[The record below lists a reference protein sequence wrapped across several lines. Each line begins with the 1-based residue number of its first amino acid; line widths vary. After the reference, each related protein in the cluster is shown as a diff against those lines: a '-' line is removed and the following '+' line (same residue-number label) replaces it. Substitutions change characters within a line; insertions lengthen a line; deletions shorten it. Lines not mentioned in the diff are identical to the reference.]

1 MARDLSPTSGDNEP
15 GISQEIVRISTSK
28 LCISDSPRLNGI
40 DRDHVRTLAD
50 VDDPLPAIIVHY
62 PTMQVIDGM
71 HRLEAA
77 LLKGLTEID
86 AHYFH
91 GNDAEAFR
99 LAVAANIRH
108 GLPLTQA
115 ERQSAATRIIRS
127 HPQLSDRSIAHTTGL
142 SAKTVARIR
151 HGSHNGITDQRI
163 GRDGKVRPLN
173 TAEGRRI
180 ASRTIIDRP
189 GASLREIAREA
200 GVSVGTVRDVRAR
213 LASGKDPVPSRH
225 RTPYERSSPIAGGP
239 DAQQAVRTLDPG
251 VMLDGL
257 RRDPALR
264 YSESGRHLLRWL
276 GTHVISIAQA
286 RTALCNVP
294 PHCAVVVA
302 RIARGYADV
311 WSSLAIELERQDDN
325 DR

>member
-1 MARDLSPTSGDNEP
+1 MH
-15 GISQEIVRISTSK
+15 TSK

-40 DRDHVRTLAD
+40 DRDHVRILAE

-86 AHYFH
+86 AHYFR
-91 GNDAEAFR
+91 GNEAEAFR
-99 LAVAANIRH
+99 LAVAANIKH

-127 HPQLSDRSIAHTTGL
+127 HPQLSDRSIAAITGL

-151 HGSHNGITDQRI
+151 HVSHGGITDQRI
-163 GRDGKVRPLN
+163 GRDGKVRPLS

-213 LASGKDPVPSRH
+213 LASGQDPVPSRH
-225 RTPYERSSPIAGGP
+225 RTPYEREPSRAAAGRP
-239 DAQQAVRTLDPG
+239 DAHHAVSTLDPG
-251 VMLDGL
+251 EMLDGL

-276 GTHVISIAQA
+276 GAHVVSITQA
-286 RTALCNVP
+286 RTTLGNVP

-302 RIARGYADV
+302 KIARGYADV
-311 WSSLAIELERQDDN
+311 WRLLAIELERQDD
-325 DR
+325 DM